1 MLASRATDAA
11 GHVQPEQRSENAHG
25 YATRAGPTM
34 RSRWPSPEPGG
45 IAFAGGCRRRR
56 CGRGARAR
64 CRCGARRRAATRSSQ
79 KVGALFI
86 GGTTPPCA
94 ICHTLKDAGATGA
107 VGPVLDE
114 LRPDEERVVAAVRGG
129 IGAMPSFAA
138 TLSDAQIRALARYVA
153 KASGG
158 AR

>member
-1 MLASRATDAA
+1 MPCGCR
-11 GHVQPEQRSENAHG
+11 
-25 YATRAGPTM
+25 
-34 RSRWPSPEPGG
+34 SPEPGRHP
-45 IAFAGGCRRRR
+45 FAGGCRV
-56 CGRGARAR
+56 GAAVAVLAL
-64 CRCGARRRAATRSSQ
+64 GAAAGAATGGDAQFAEGR
-79 KVGALFI
+79 ALFI

-94 ICHTLKDAGATGA
+94 ICHTLKEAGASGA

-114 LRPDEERVVAAVRGG
+114 LRPDEERVAAAVRGG

-138 TLSDAQIRALARYVA
+138 SLSDAQIRALAHYVA